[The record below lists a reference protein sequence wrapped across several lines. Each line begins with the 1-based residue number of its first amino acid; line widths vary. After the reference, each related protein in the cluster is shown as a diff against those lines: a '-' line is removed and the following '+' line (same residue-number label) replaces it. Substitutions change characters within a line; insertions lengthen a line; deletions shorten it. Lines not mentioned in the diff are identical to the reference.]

1 MIFLNNVYITN
12 EQIPVRGGVYGY
24 DRGLFPHDDKLD
36 VYKYSLASLAK
47 AYPWTKAIIYC
58 QLDETYKSRESELR
72 AFVEE
77 MFEGVELIFRS
88 TRNEYIK
95 DWAETY
101 ELLNDD
107 LIWFCC
113 NHDHI
118 FVDRDSS
125 YLEEYVAAFRKK
137 YAAQRASIYFS
148 HWSEML
154 CRPSVVEEVD
164 NVSFAKW
171 GVSDL
176 VDSVQIL
183 TKKLYEEW
191 WMGAKWRGGA
201 HSTFFPRP
209 DFSKVL
215 FKYKKLRPWEVFV
228 PLKELCRHFD
238 GYGHTAPKIENSDC
252 PVLSIP
258 MGFFEK
264 DIKIHIGEQKKEGYI
279 HFNPLA
285 PEYSAVS
292 KSGAD
297 YKWLLEDIPFFWKDR
312 ISSITVEEELDL
324 NKARSAK
331 KRALIDIIFSH
342 SQHWPR
348 KRDFIQSNML
358 NEILK
363 LYGYKRV
370 LNEE

>member
-1 MIFLNNVYITN
+1 VIFLNNVFLTDTS
-12 EQIPVRGGVYGY
+12 PPGSAARF
-24 DRGLFPHDDKLD
+24 DRGLYKWDNKLD
-36 VYKYSLASLAK
+36 VYKYSLASLSK
-47 AYPWTKAIIYC
+47 AYEWKKAIIYYK
-58 QLDETYKSRESELR
+58 LDEGYRHREDELVAFIKSE
-72 AFVEE
+72 FKDT
-77 MFEGVELIFRS
+77 ELILRNK
-88 TRNEYIK
+88 RNEHIK

-107 LIWFCC
+107 LIWFYC

-125 YLEEYVAAFRKK
+125 YLEEYVAAFRTK
-137 YAAQRASIYFS
+137 YVAQRASIYFS

-164 NVSFAKW
+164 NVFFAKW
-171 GVSDL
+171 EATNL

-191 WMGAKWRGGA
+191 WMGDESEWLPGA
-201 HSTFFPRP
+201 PSACLPRP
-209 DFSKVL
+209 DFRPML
-215 FKYKKLRPWEVFV
+215 TDFKTILPWEVFA

-238 GYGHTAPKIENSDC
+238 GYGHTAPKIKNSDH

-342 SQHWPR
+342 SQHWR
-348 KRDFIQSNML
+348 HKRDFIQSNML